1 MCPSLR
7 NLNTIANMGGKTS
20 IEVGLAGSITMI
32 VLTTAFVFLLTS
44 FYRRYKRIANR
55 LDDFEQNEDK

>member
-1 MCPSLR
+1 MCASLR

-20 IEVGLAGSITMI
+20 IEAGLAGSITMI
-32 VLTTAFVFLLTS
+32 LLTTATVFLLIS
-44 FYRRYKRIANR
+44 FYRRYKRLANR